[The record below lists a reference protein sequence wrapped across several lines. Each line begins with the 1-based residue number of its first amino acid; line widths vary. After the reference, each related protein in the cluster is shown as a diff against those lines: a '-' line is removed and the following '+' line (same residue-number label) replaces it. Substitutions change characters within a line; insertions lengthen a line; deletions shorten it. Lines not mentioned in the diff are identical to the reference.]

1 MNGKNKDMDRLLREW
16 GVDDSYFVLTPE
28 RLEQIHN
35 KKCKEDEEIKNFIK
49 DNPFPSIDE
58 MDKLKKLMVLDKY
71 PENALNDFYYRR
83 IVEKMYNN
91 LTDEET
97 VVECCRELFNMKFS
111 KAQMKFSFILCNTNL
126 YILSFILRYRYNTR
140 KSNKKYNKELILGRN
155 EIINKWCNMHIEG
168 WDDYLIYREKQ
179 NK

>member
-1 MNGKNKDMDRLLREW
+1 MMNGKNKDMDRLLREW

-35 KKCKEDEEIKNFIK
+35 KKCEEDEEIKNFIK

-58 MDKLKKLMVLDKY
+58 LEKIKKLMVLDKY
-71 PENALNDFYYRR
+71 SENALNDFYYRR

-97 VVECCRELFNMKFS
+97 VVECVEN
-111 KAQMKFSFILCNTNL
+111 
-126 YILSFILRYRYNTR
+126 
-140 KSNKKYNKELILGRN
+140 
-155 EIINKWCNMHIEG
+155 
-168 WDDYLIYREKQ
+168 YLI
-179 NK
+179 

>member
-1 MNGKNKDMDRLLREW
+1 
-16 GVDDSYFVLTPE
+16 
-28 RLEQIHN
+28 
-35 KKCKEDEEIKNFIK
+35 
-49 DNPFPSIDE
+49 
-58 MDKLKKLMVLDKY
+58 
-71 PENALNDFYYRR
+71 
-83 IVEKMYNN
+83 MYNN

-155 EIINKWCNMHIEG
+155 EIINTWCNMHIKG
-168 WDDYLIYREKQ
+168 WDDYLIYRENQ